1 MEILGLVKRYGDTTA
16 VDGLD
21 LRLESGH
28 TLALLG
34 PNGAGKT
41 TTVEACEGFRSPDAG
56 TVRVLGIDP
65 YSGPRAHANL
75 TARIGVML
83 QEGGIYPAGRP
94 REVLRLQAA
103 LYANPLDPDALLDLL
118 GIAHV
123 ANRPFRRLSGGEQQ
137 RLSLALALVGRPELV
152 FLDEPTAG
160 LDPQAR
166 HTVWD
171 ILRDLRA
178 AGVSILLTTHLLDEA
193 EELADH
199 VVIIDRGSVLAAGS
213 PQELTAVSGTAG
225 PGGAGSDERCGR
237 GAVPRTVR
245 SADRRPA
252 DSTAGGLHCERGT
265 IRSLPDHGSG
275 GPTGTGDDH
284 VLVRLA
290 GRDAPEP
297 QRGPP
302 KPGGRVP
309 RPHRTTG
316 APMTASAPP
325 FSPAPGAAP
334 RPRMLSAV
342 ASHEFRQTLR
352 NGEQLLLTLVIPIV
366 LLVLFAT
373 VDVAD
378 LPGDSRIDY
387 LVPSILALA
396 IMSTAFTGQA
406 IGTAFERRYGVLKRL
421 GATPLPRWV
430 LLSGKGSATAAVL
443 LVQAAAIV
451 AVGAALGWS
460 PQLGASDLPAI
471 LALVVLGAAAFSGL
485 AFLMAGTLRA
495 EAVLGG
501 ANLVY
506 LLFLVTGGVIF
517 PLSAF
522 PDSVATVLEYL
533 PLTAL
538 AEGLRVAT
546 TGAGAVPGQVWLVL
560 VAWAVAGLAA
570 AAAAFRWE

>member
-1 MEILGLVKRYGDTTA
+1 
-16 VDGLD
+16 
-21 LRLESGH
+21 
-28 TLALLG
+28 
-34 PNGAGKT
+34 
-41 TTVEACEGFRSPDAG
+41 
-56 TVRVLGIDP
+56 
-65 YSGPRAHANL
+65 
-75 TARIGVML
+75 
-83 QEGGIYPAGRP
+83 
-94 REVLRLQAA
+94 
-103 LYANPLDPDALLDLL
+103 
-118 GIAHV
+118 
-123 ANRPFRRLSGGEQQ
+123 
-137 RLSLALALVGRPELV
+137 
-152 FLDEPTAG
+152 
-160 LDPQAR
+160 
-166 HTVWD
+166 
-171 ILRDLRA
+171 
-178 AGVSILLTTHLLDEA
+178 
-193 EELADH
+193 
-199 VVIIDRGSVLAAGS
+199 
-213 PQELTAVSGTAG
+213 
-225 PGGAGSDERCGR
+225 
-237 GAVPRTVR
+237 
-245 SADRRPA
+245 
-252 DSTAGGLHCERGT
+252 
-265 IRSLPDHGSG
+265 
-275 GPTGTGDDH
+275 
-284 VLVRLA
+284 
-290 GRDAPEP
+290 
-297 QRGPP
+297 
-302 KPGGRVP
+302 
-309 RPHRTTG
+309 
-316 APMTASAPP
+316 MTASAPP

-334 RPRMLSAV
+334 RPRMLAAV

-396 IMSTAFTGQA
+396 IMSTAFTSQA

-421 GATPLPRWV
+421 GATPLPRWA

-460 PQLGASDLPAI
+460 PQLVASDLPAI

-522 PDSVATVLEYL
+522 PDRVAAVLEYL

-546 TGAGAVPGQVWLVL
+546 TGAGGVPGQVWLVL

-570 AAAAFRWE
+570 AAAAFRWEQT